1 MRKGVKSMLVVAAL
15 AVAALPAPAAAA
27 TPRVSASSVDYD
39 CADFANQAEAEE
51 YLLPGDPYRLDADHD
66 GIACEDL
73 PCPCSSSP
81 GSSGG
86 GGGGESTQPPPPEPP
101 PPPPEPPELSEAAAR
116 RVARHKANRFAR
128 HHRVR
133 IPALQQCGRKSRYRV
148 DCRFIARGRR
158 SSQRTVCRMRAIVTG
173 EGSNASAVI
182 HGRCHTTPVLSFPR
196 AMRAI
201 RRRGAE
207 VAGRPAELI
216 ATERIDLR
224 TIDGTVEWSRTKAT
238 PELCRLEVSVS
249 LSAFGDLHV
258 RSEGLECER
267 AST

>member
-1 MRKGVKSMLVVAAL
+1 MLVVAAF

-27 TPRVSASSVDYD
+27 TPQVSTSSVDYD

-81 GSSGG
+81 GGSGG
-86 GGGGESTQPPPPEPP
+86 GGGGSTQPAPAPPA
-101 PPPPEPPELSEAAAR
+101 PEPPELSEATAR
-116 RVARHKANRFAR
+116 RLARHKANRFAR

-133 IPALQQCGRKSRYRV
+133 TPALRQCGRRSRYRV

-158 SSQRTVCRMRAIVTG
+158 SSQRTVCRMRVIVTG

-182 HGRCHTTPVLSFPR
+182 HGRCHSTPVLSFAR

-201 RRRGAE
+201 RHRGAE
-207 VAGRPAELI
+207 VAGKPVELI
-216 ATERIDLR
+216 ATERINLR
-224 TIDGTVEWSRTKAT
+224 AVDGTVEWSRTKAA
-238 PELCRLEVSVS
+238 PERCRLEVTVT
-249 LSAFGDLHV
+249 LSAFGGLHV

-267 AST
+267 AGAQAAAA